1 MLTAPGERRIVGN
14 GEVETHYPEQRVQ
27 EPFGLAQWEMVEE
40 PQGQSGLDGEIR
52 VPPLPTPPAASAGRP
67 GSDRFR
73 GHPHRHIAAANEG
86 PVVDRPVCHAIFR
99 LVRGARSGARDR
111 TIRRVKAL
119 GRRRWKKASG
129 DHQQARVENAF
140 FRYKSIVGDCLRA
153 RSSSGQ
159 RREAMLACN
168 VLNRMTEL
176 GRPVSCRIGR

>member
-1 MLTAPGERRIVGN
+1 MGGRGRRGWRKLHLGVDGSRVIVACALTEPTADDAITGISLVD
-14 GEVETHYPEQRVQ
+14 EVDGHLTRVTAD
-27 EPFGLAQWEMVEE
+27 PAYDTLAFYGAAGARGARVV
-40 PQGQSGLDGEIR
+40 
-52 VPPLPTPPAASAGRP
+52 VPPTKTASLSR
-67 GSDRFR
+67 
-73 GHPHRHIAAANEG
+73 
-86 PVVDRPVCHAIFR
+86 
-99 LVRGARSGARDR
+99 RGARSGARDR

-159 RREAMLACN
+159 RREAVLACN

-176 GRPVSCRIGR
+176 GRPVSYRIGR